1 MKRTTDPSSPGS
13 TTIDQGGDSPQSGDR
28 RAPFQGLNL
37 VPSRIFFTKGVGS
50 HRDELRSFELALKDA
65 GIEKLNLVHV
75 SSIFP
80 PNCKIIP
87 KDEGI
92 KLIAPGSIAFC
103 VMARIATNEMRRL
116 VAASIGCALPAD
128 KNRYGYLSEHHAYG
142 QTDEVA
148 GDFAEDMAASM
159 LASTLGVEFDENANW
174 DEKEQVFKISG
185 EIVRTFNVTQSAVI
199 SAKGWTTVL
208 ASAVLV
214 F

>member
-1 MKRTTDPSSPGS
+1 MKRTTDPSPPAGADALSS
-13 TTIDQGGDSPQSGDR
+13 ALMADR
-28 RAPFQGLNL
+28 RSGGFSL
-37 VPSRIFFTKGVGS
+37 VPTRVFFTKGVGS

-80 PNCKIIP
+80 PKCKIIP
-87 KDEGI
+87 KDEGV

-103 VMARIATNEMRRL
+103 VMARLASNEMRRL
-116 VAASIGCALPAD
+116 IASSIGCAIPAD
-128 KNRYGYLSEHHAYG
+128 KSTYGYLSEHHAYG
-142 QTDEVA
+142 QTDEIA

-159 LASTLGVEFDENANW
+159 LASTLGVEFDETANW
-174 DEKEQVFKISG
+174 EKEQVFKISG

-208 ASAVLV
+208 ASAVFL